1 MKSTS
6 QPSNLADGT
15 VNETNTSVGQTSRSG
30 DDSAND
36 LQNKDVSKPRFRP
49 RERFWP
55 YAELPERPT
64 PEEIAALDPELRDA
78 LYGATARP
86 FSVTLVFPKF
96 EGPDYARAVELARQS
111 AQYLEVGT
119 GDAFR
124 VRARFYPQ
132 AAQQLHELFEIVGPQ
147 RDCEVLID
155 DKPFP
160 YARELWLPLIWF
172 LLPQE

>member
-1 MKSTS
+1 VTVHDSKS
-6 QPSNLADGT
+6 
-15 VNETNTSVGQTSRSG
+15 SVGQTFRSG
-30 DDSAND
+30 DESANE
-36 LQNKDVSKPRFRP
+36 QQEPASPRFRP

-55 YAELPERPT
+55 YAELPENAT

-86 FSVTLVFPKF
+86 FSITLVFPKF
-96 EGPDYARAVELARQS
+96 EDPDYTRAVELARKS

-132 AAQQLHELFEIVGPQ
+132 AARQLHELFEIVGP
-147 RDCEVLID
+147 RHECEVLID

-160 YARELWLPLIWF
+160 FARELWLPLIWF
-172 LLPQE
+172 LLPQD

>member
-1 MKSTS
+1 VSESK
-6 QPSNLADGT
+6 
-15 VNETNTSVGQTSRSG
+15 TSVGQTFGSS
-30 DDSAND
+30 DDSTND
-36 LQNKDVSKPRFRP
+36 HKNDAKRRFRP

-55 YAELPERPT
+55 YAELPENQT

-96 EGPDYARAVELARQS
+96 EGPDYARAVELARKS
-111 AQYLEVGT
+111 AQYLEVGV

-124 VRARFYPQ
+124 IRARFYPQ
-132 AAQQLHELFEIVGPQ
+132 AARQLHELFEIVGPQ
-147 RDCEVLID
+147 HECEVLID
-155 DKPFP
+155 DKPIP

-172 LLPQE
+172 LLPEE